1 MFSAYQYPDYST
13 SDWPVFVQQNLCT
26 SWQAQQHSIDIQDTK
41 SIRFLDHGTTTE
53 STIFDNSCMVK
64 GSGISCNSL
73 PQLNNTAGHQLRQI
87 HVFRHTCALEYWT
100 CYLSSLFP
108 CWGRYIHVFWHT
120 VCIRYAVSYYTL
132 ESNQVMQLKPWY

>member
-53 STIFDNSCMVK
+53 STICDNSCMVK

-73 PQLNNTAGHQLRQI
+73 PQLNNTAGHQLRRI
-87 HVFRHTCALEYWT
+87 HVFRHTCASEYWT
-100 CYLSSLFP
+100 SYLSSLFP
-108 CWGRYIHVFWHT
+108 VEADTYMSLHT
-120 VCIRYAVSYYTL
+120 QCVLDMLSPITLWNQIRSC
-132 ESNQVMQLKPWY
+132 S